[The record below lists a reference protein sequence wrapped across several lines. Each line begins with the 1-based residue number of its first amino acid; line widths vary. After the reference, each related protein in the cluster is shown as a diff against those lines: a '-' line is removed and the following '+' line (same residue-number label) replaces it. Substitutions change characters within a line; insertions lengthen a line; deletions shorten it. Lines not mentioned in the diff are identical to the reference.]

1 MDQRKRKT
9 NVKTQY
15 LEGFRPIR
23 DPELISIQ
31 DLVSS
36 FEQIADM
43 PQNRGCLSWDGAE
56 ERGERCRESLEER
69 GMWRGTGDEIPGNCT
84 IRQK

>member
-1 MDQRKRKT
+1 MDQRKKK
-9 NVKTQY
+9 NVKTQNY
-15 LEGFRPIR
+15 ESFPPIR

-69 GMWRGTGDEIPGNCT
+69 GTWRGTGDEFLGNCT

>member
-1 MDQRKRKT
+1 M
-9 NVKTQY
+9 KTQN
-15 LEGFRPIR
+15 FASFPPIR
-23 DPELISIQ
+23 EPELTSIQ
-31 DLVSS
+31 ELVSS

-69 GMWRGTGDEIPGNCT
+69 GPWRGTGAEISWELHLKTKKKNDDFG
-84 IRQK
+84 R